1 MFDWDRAVVNTNV
14 NERVFTLIKTILNTL
29 LNFIP
34 RKTLIVDDKDLPCFL
49 KK

>member
-29 LNFIP
+29 KFYSAQNIN
-34 RKTLIVDDKDLPCFL
+34 C
-49 KK
+49 